1 MIKKITTLPGD
12 GIGPEIVESGKAVL
26 QVIADLYGHQF
37 EFQEGLIGGAA
48 IDATGVPLPDETIER
63 CQSSDACLL
72 GAVGGPKWDQQPPH
86 LRPEKGLLAI
96 RQALNLYAN
105 LRPVQALD
113 ALIEESTLKPEVV
126 SGVDVLIVRELT
138 GGIYFGEPRE
148 RRTIDGEEGVVDT
161 LVYKKSEIERLLHR
175 AFQFAEI
182 RGKHVTSVDK
192 ANVLESSR
200 MWRECANE
208 VATHYPSV
216 TLEHMLVD
224 NAAMQLI
231 RQPKQFDVLV
241 TENLFGDILSDE
253 ASMITGS
260 LGMLP
265 SASLNGTA
273 FGLYEPVHGSA
284 PDIAGLNQ
292 ANPLATIASTA
303 MLLRYSFG
311 LLEEAHCIEQAI
323 NQVLLKGY
331 RTADLTNANAI
342 STEEMTKAVIKE
354 IKVAIHS

>member
-1 MIKKITTLPGD
+1 
-12 GIGPEIVESGKAVL
+12 
-26 QVIADLYGHQF
+26 
-37 EFQEGLIGGAA
+37 
-48 IDATGVPLPDETIER
+48 
-63 CQSSDACLL
+63 
-72 GAVGGPKWDQQPPH
+72 
-86 LRPEKGLLAI
+86 
-96 RQALNLYAN
+96 
-105 LRPVQALD
+105 
-113 ALIEESTLKPEVV
+113 
-126 SGVDVLIVRELT
+126 
-138 GGIYFGEPRE
+138 
-148 RRTIDGEEGVVDT
+148 
-161 LVYKKSEIERLLHR
+161 
-175 AFQFAEI
+175 
-182 RGKHVTSVDK
+182 
-192 ANVLESSR
+192 

-231 RQPKQFDVLV
+231 RNPKQFDVLV

-265 SASLNGTA
+265 SASLNGTS

-311 LLEEAHCIEQAI
+311 MLEEADCIEQAI

-331 RTADLTNANAI
+331 RTADLTMIDAI
-342 STEEMTKAVIKE
+342 STKEMTAAVIKE